1 MAEVLVLVD
10 TVDGKASKHTTELL
24 TIARRLGEPT
34 AVLADAA
41 PDAASGLAA
50 YGAATVV
57 SVESTA
63 PLSAAA
69 KAAVLGELVEQ
80 RSPIAVLL
88 ASHGEGKEI
97 AARLAVRLDSGV
109 IIDAVDVQPSADGP
123 LTTQSVF
130 AGTYVV
136 QAHVTRGTP
145 IIAVKANAAAPEQA
159 ASSPATVSAPA
170 PADTSGLSG
179 TLVSREARTRSSRP
193 ELAEAQIVVSGGRG
207 TNGDFSAVEELA
219 DAMGA
224 AVGASRAAVDSGW
237 VPHALQVGQTGK
249 TVSPQLYIAAGI
261 SGAIQHRA
269 GMQTSKTIIA
279 VNKDA
284 EAPIFEMADFGVV
297 GDLQT
302 VLPAVSAAIQA
313 RKP

>member
-10 TVDGKASKHTTELL
+10 TLDGKASKHTAELL

-34 AVLADAA
+34 AVIADAA
-41 PDAASGLAA
+41 PEAASGLAA
-50 YGAATVV
+50 YGAATILT
-57 SVESTA
+57 VESSA

-69 KAAVLGELVEQ
+69 KAAVLGDLVME
-80 RSPIAVLL
+80 RSPNAVLI
-88 ASHGEGKEI
+88 AANGEGKEV

-109 IIDAVDVQPSADGP
+109 IVDAVDVEQGPDGP

-130 AGTYVV
+130 AGTYIV

-145 IIAVKANAAAPEQA
+145 IIAVKANAAAPESVQSTPEA
-159 ASSPATVSAPA
+159 AAIPA
-170 PADTSGLSG
+170 PADPSGLSG
-179 TLVSREARTRSSRP
+179 TLLSREARTRSTRP
-193 ELAEAQIVVSGGRG
+193 GLSEAEVVVAGGRG
-207 TNGDFSAVEELA
+207 TQGDFSAVEGLA

-224 AVGASRAAVDSGW
+224 AVGASRAAVDAGW
-237 VPHALQVGQTGK
+237 VPHALQIGQTGK

-269 GMQTSKTIIA
+269 GMQTSKTVIA

-284 EAPIFEMADFGVV
+284 EAPIFEMADLSVV

-302 VLPAVSAAIQA
+302 VLPAVAAAIQA
-313 RKP
+313 RKS